1 MKPETIRDTIRAFEQ
16 QPDKA
21 KLKPVVKARSEGAQA
36 ILEAGSFNWRADM
49 PPPLGGTNQAP
60 SPTAQFLGSLASCAV
75 AFIRDTLA
83 PQLGVRVDSIEATTQ
98 CEADAR
104 GLLGMSGIPP
114 DLDNIQINIQITS
127 PDGEAAARKL
137 YEVWQQRCP
146 IYLALTRP
154 MRVATGMQFKRS
166 AS

>member
-1 MKPETIRDTIRAFEQ
+1 MKPETIRDTIRVFEQ

-36 ILEAGSFNWRADM
+36 ILEAGSFIWRADM

-60 SPTAQFLGSLASCAV
+60 SPAAQFLGSLASCAV

-83 PQLGVRVDSIEATTQ
+83 PQLGIRVDSVEATAQ

-104 GLLGMSGIPP
+104 GLLGMAGVPP
-114 DLDNIQINIQITS
+114 DLDKIQINIQIDS
-127 PDGEAAARKL
+127 PDGEAGAQKL

-146 IYLALTRP
+146 IYLALIKP
-154 MRVATGMQFKRS
+154 MRVATGMQFKRCTG
-166 AS
+166 